1 MAYKRLDYREPL
13 PAWTAEWA
21 VDTTAKLARHGDG
34 MLAWKFQHTGRFEH
48 SPPLLTAHDRE
59 FWRGRLVGGQRALD
73 RWVAERPQNLPPS
86 KALTLARKLAD
97 QALAMWVYEA
107 WDACLDCGIH
117 TTDIGEY
124 FMVQDT
130 LWRKVCPAPRA
141 MMCIGCLEK
150 RLGRELTPAD
160 FTDAP
165 INGAGGKSAR
175 LLARITGQQVIE

>member
-1 MAYKRLDYREPL
+1 MGASVKS
-13 PAWTAEWA
+13 AG
-21 VDTTAKLARHGDG
+21 V
-34 MLAWKFQHTGRFEH
+34 
-48 SPPLLTAHDRE
+48 
-59 FWRGRLVGGQRALD
+59 
-73 RWVAERPQNLPPS
+73 NLPPS

-124 FMVQDT
+124 FMVQNT

-150 RLGRELTPAD
+150 RLGRELLRALRDPAD
-160 FTDAP
+160 QPAAHSAVQ
-165 INGAGGKSAR
+165 AGRGSR
-175 LLARITGQQVIE
+175 